1 MTAQTLPVF
10 DASSEFH
17 QNVGL
22 LKVAEMAMRKHGN
35 AVVIRASDV
44 RDMVLLTSTEAVKYW
59 KSHQGHFLTEM
70 GEIASNAA
78 ITQIILGDAL
88 EQPENAAAWD
98 STRKALGVVN
108 RNWDKWSERSLV
120 MATNKLLGDIALA
133 GPAVD
138 LRGLCSIWSV
148 RALVPTLFGDSLPDV
163 EMREGLMQIEQFYY
177 AMSTQDA
184 QDTNVPS
191 DMPEFIVARDFLDR
205 ATGQAMDNIKAED
218 ETVIAVAHAA
228 LPADMSR
235 ETKIDCLRP
244 TLGRLLLE
252 KLNIDG
258 LALLWALTHIAQ
270 DEALAD
276 DMVAELQGSDPF
288 ITPDLETPLSF
299 SVVQECLRMYPELP
313 FIYRITSQPV
323 ELFGYKI
330 PERTTVVF
338 APWLVQRDPQYWENP
353 NSFDGKR
360 FLCPPTDKSAYLPFG
375 IGPRVRTRTSF
386 LQHQLSVAV
395 RAVMQNFSVQLAA
408 DTKRGNI
415 RPILRSTLAPRGE
428 VSVRFTQRDE
438 IDALNHTSS
447 QE

>member
-10 DASSEFH
+10 DASSEFY
-17 QNVGL
+17 QNIGL
-22 LKVAEMAMRKHGN
+22 LKVAEMAMRKHGD

-44 RDMVLLTSTEAVKYW
+44 RDMVLLTSTEAVRYW
-59 KSHQGHFLTEM
+59 KSHQGHFSTEM

-88 EQPENAAAWD
+88 EQPENAALWD

-108 RNWDKWSERSLV
+108 RNWDMWSERSLV
-120 MATNKLLGDIALA
+120 TATDKLLADIASA
-133 GPAVD
+133 GASVD

-148 RALVPTLFGDSLPDV
+148 RALVPTLFGQSLPDV

-184 QDTNVPS
+184 EDTKVPS
-191 DMPEFIVARDFLDR
+191 DMPEFIAARDFLDR
-205 ATGQAMDNIKAED
+205 ATGLAMDNIQPGD
-218 ETVIAVAHAA
+218 ETVIAIAHAA

-235 ETKIDCLRP
+235 GMKIDCLRP

-270 DEALAD
+270 DETLGD
-276 DMVAELQGSDPF
+276 DMLAELQGTDPF
-288 ITPDLETPLSF
+288 LTPDLDTPLSF

-323 ELFGYKI
+323 DLFGYQI

-338 APWLVQRDPQYWENP
+338 APWLVQRDPRYWDKP
-353 NSFDGKR
+353 NSFDGTR
-360 FLCPPTDKSAYLPFG
+360 FLTPNADKSAYLPFG

-395 RAVMQNFSVQLAA
+395 RAVMQNFNVRLAA
-408 DTKRGNI
+408 DAKRGNI

-428 VSVRFTQRDE
+428 VSVSFTAHRANDVPQKM
-438 IDALNHTSS
+438 TSTV
-447 QE
+447 